1 MQPLISLI
9 IPVYNVEKYFAKCME
24 SVFAQTYSNFEIILV
39 DDGSTD
45 NSGKMCDTYAE
56 QDVRVR
62 VFHKTNGGLSDAR
75 NFGVARC
82 NGDLVAF
89 IDSDDFV
96 TNDYLSYLYELM
108 AKYNADVSIA
118 EKISVSDGVEAQ
130 ECLSKVSA
138 NYVEKCLST
147 EEALQVAC
155 VRVNAYHRLYKKHLV
170 QKHPYPVGKIY
181 EDLATTYKIIAD
193 CNSVA
198 ISTKTVYFYVQRAG
212 SICHSQFSDK
222 HLQTLDAATAQL
234 TFMKKNFP
242 NAVPAAEKKC
252 VSLVVD
258 LLSNTSLFSDKK
270 NAKNNFR
277 KLRDY
282 LKLHVKYVLF
292 DKTAS
297 VTLKTT
303 SLIIL
308 MGYYPTKLIWPL
320 RQWLRYKVK
329 GY

>member
-9 IPVYNVEKYFAKCME
+9 IPVYNVEKYFPKCME

-56 QDVRVR
+56 QDVRVK

-82 NGDLVAF
+82 SGDLVAF

-108 AKYNADVSIA
+108 AKYNADVSVA
-118 EKISVSDGVEAQ
+118 RKILVSDGIEAR

-138 NYVEKCLST
+138 NYVEKCLSA
-147 EEALQVAC
+147 EEALQVTC
-155 VRVNAYHRLYKKHLV
+155 ERVSAYHRLYKKHLV

-193 CNSVA
+193 CDSVA
-198 ISTKTVYFYVQRAG
+198 ISTKTIYFYVQRAG
-212 SICHSQFSDK
+212 SICYSQFSDK
-222 HLQTLDAATAQL
+222 HLQGLDAAAAQL
-234 TFMKKNFP
+234 AFMRENFP
-242 NAVPAAEKKC
+242 TAVPAAERKC
-252 VSLVVD
+252 ASLAVE
-258 LLSNTSLFSDKK
+258 LLSTTSLLSDKK

-282 LKLHVKYVLF
+282 LKPHIKYVLF
-292 DKTAS
+292 DKTVS
-297 VTLKTT
+297 VSLKM
-303 SLIIL
+303 SALIIL

-320 RQWLRYKVK
+320 RQWLRNKVK